1 MVDISLGKEKVF
13 FYLIGDQQHPDLFCV
28 VSLGISN
35 WVDIPFI
42 QAFAAAAA
50 AAKSLQSCPT
60 LCDPIDGSPP
70 GSSVPGSFQAKVLE
84 WFANAFSE
92 PLDLF
97 NFRV

>member
-35 WVDIPFI
+35 WVDISFI
-42 QAFAAAAA
+42 QAFAAT
-50 AAKSLQSCPT
+50 AKLLQSCPT

-70 GSSVPGSFQAKVLE
+70 GSSVPGSFQARELE